1 MRAMSSLRIHRYL
14 LRETLVPMFL
24 GLAVFTLVLLMGRIL
39 KLVEMVINKGVPF
52 MDILILFASLL
63 PSLLVLTLPLSF
75 LLGVMA
81 GLGRMSSDQE
91 VLALKASGTSLY
103 QITVPVAFL
112 GLGVGIITAF
122 LTMMIK
128 PASEDLFHKQV
139 FQIASSRAN
148 IGIQPQLFNDEYN
161 NVVLYANEVD
171 ERSGQMRGVFISDE
185 RPNSLPAII
194 LADSGRILS
203 NQDTLTLTLH
213 LENGTVHRQRSGP
226 TSAFHVIS
234 FAQYDLNLN
243 LGQTSMEADLPRKN
257 KKTMSIAELYRA
269 IYGPDMSA
277 GPKTNELIAEFHWR
291 LALPFAPLL
300 FALLGVPL
308 GIQPVRSGRGSGFAI
323 GLLIFLAYYMLLSA
337 SGTLVVEG
345 DMPGLLMWV
354 PNLIF
359 LLAGTII
366 LKAAAMEKPLPLSG
380 LFHKLTDKLLCLL
393 RKQ

>member
-14 LRETLVPMFL
+14 LRETLVPMIL

-81 GLGRMSSDQE
+81 GLGRMSSDHE
-91 VLALKASGTSLY
+91 VLALKSSGISLY
-103 QITVPVAFL
+103 QIAAPLTFL
-112 GLGVGIITAF
+112 GLGVGILTAC
-122 LTMMIK
+122 LTMVIK
-128 PASEDLFHKQV
+128 PASEDLFNKQL

-161 NVVLYANEVD
+161 NVVIYTNEVD

-194 LADSGRILS
+194 LADNGRILS
-203 NQDTLTLTLH
+203 NQETLTLTLH
-213 LENGTVHRQRSGP
+213 LENGTIHRQRNDSA
-226 TSAFHVIS
+226 SAFHVIGFS
-234 FAQYDLNLN
+234 QYDLNLN
-243 LGQTSMEADLPRKN
+243 LGQASLDADQPRKN
-257 KKTMSIAELYRA
+257 KRTMSMAELYQA
-269 IYGPDMSA
+269 IHSPDTPRDS
-277 GPKTNELIAEFHWR
+277 KINELIASFHWR

-300 FALLGVPL
+300 FVLLGVPL

-323 GLLIFLAYYMLLSA
+323 GLLIFLAYYMLLSVT
-337 SGTLVVEG
+337 STLVVEG
-345 DMPGLLMWV
+345 NMPGLVMWV

-359 LLAGTII
+359 LMAGVLI
-366 LKAAAMEKPLPLSG
+366 LKAAAMEKPLPLTE
-380 LFHKLTDKLLCLL
+380 FFRTWTNKLLRLV
-393 RKQ
+393 RK